1 MVLLS
6 AQSFLRILSVL
17 AVTTTATTTGDKK
30 TSMAGSSN
38 PLAQP
43 INQFTLD
50 LFQRLS
56 TVADQEQENAFLS
69 PFSVSTA
76 LSMVLLAAKGRT
88 SEQLIHG
95 LHFDTMNADD
105 RERIHNLFHDLLS
118 QHFANSSAIHLAN
131 YALIQQEAA
140 EQNDIL
146 PSFKQQLRQLY
157 SAQLDDVDF
166 ANDAIEIM
174 ERVNL
179 WVKDKTMGLISHIL
193 DSAPDPDTKML
204 LLNAIYFKGKWK
216 SPFDGELTQKGTFM
230 NFGRENQ
237 EEIDFMT
244 MYDHRFP
251 YMSRVVAGQETQVLR
266 LPYMEGDL
274 SMIVLLPK
282 EADGVDAM
290 VKAETFQSDVS
301 EAVQQITSNGRFTG
315 MNVILPKFKLES
327 EYDLLPVLSDM
338 GMGQM
343 FGSAAD
349 LSGVTGRCDLLVS
362 AIKHKAVV
370 QVDEEGTEAAAV
382 TAVGFRTLA
391 LTPTA
396 YETLSMAASEAQ

>member
-1 MVLLS
+1 
-6 AQSFLRILSVL
+6 
-17 AVTTTATTTGDKK
+17 
-30 TSMAGSSN
+30 
-38 PLAQP
+38 
-43 INQFTLD
+43 
-50 LFQRLS
+50 
-56 TVADQEQENAFLS
+56 
-69 PFSVSTA
+69 
-76 LSMVLLAAKGRT
+76 
-88 SEQLIHG
+88 
-95 LHFDTMNADD
+95 
-105 RERIHNLFHDLLS
+105 
-118 QHFANSSAIHLAN
+118 
-131 YALIQQEAA
+131 
-140 EQNDIL
+140 
-146 PSFKQQLRQLY
+146 
-157 SAQLDDVDF
+157 
-166 ANDAIEIM
+166 
-174 ERVNL
+174 
-179 WVKDKTMGLISHIL
+179 MGLISHIL

-349 LSGVTGRCDLLVS
+349 LSGVTGRRDLLVS